1 MMKAVL
7 CKEFGGPDTLVVEDV
22 ASPTPG
28 EGEVLLRVHA
38 CGVNFGDTLI
48 IQGTYQV
55 KPELPFSPGM
65 ECAGEIAAVGPG
77 VDGHKVGDRVLAMTG
92 HGGFAQEVVVAA
104 RLLLPIPDAMSF
116 EHAAAFPVAYGTSH
130 VGLDYR
136 AQLKEGETLLVLGA
150 AGGVGLTAVEIGKAM
165 GATVIAAAS
174 SPEKLAV
181 CKQYGADHL
190 IDYSQEDIRERVKEI
205 TGGKGA
211 DVIYDPVGGDAFDAA
226 MRSIAWEGRLVVIG
240 FASGRIP
247 EAKANIVLVKNISVV
262 GFFWGSYNQ
271 KRPDIVMQSM
281 QTLLQWYTAGKIKP
295 HVSHTLPMEQAGD
308 ALQMMIERKSTG
320 KVVLTMD

>member
-1 MMKAVL
+1 MKAVL
-7 CKEFGGPDTLVVEDV
+7 CKEFGGPDKLVVEDI
-22 ASPTPG
+22 ASPTPDD
-28 EGEVLLRVHA
+28 GEVLLRVHA

-48 IQGTYQV
+48 IQGSYQV

-65 ECAGEIAAVGPG
+65 ECAGEIAAVGAG
-77 VDGHKVGDRVLAMTG
+77 VDNYKVGDRVLAMTG
-92 HGGFAQEVVVAA
+92 HGGFAQEVLVNAK
-104 RLLLPIPDAMSF
+104 LLLPMPDAMSY

-136 AQLKEGETLLVLGA
+136 AGLKEGETLLVLGA

-165 GATVIAAAS
+165 GATVVAAAS
-174 SPEKLAV
+174 SAEKLAV

-190 IDYSQEDIRERVKEI
+190 IDYAKEDIRDRMKEI

-240 FASGRIP
+240 FASGRVP

-262 GFFWGSYNQ
+262 GFYWGSYNM
-271 KRPDIVMQSM
+271 KKPAVVMQSM
-281 QTLLQWYTAGKIKP
+281 QTLMTWYNEGKIKP

-308 ALQMMIERKSTG
+308 ALQMMIDRKSTG
-320 KVVLTMD
+320 KVVLTMG

>member
-1 MMKAVL
+1 MKAVL
-7 CKEFGGPDTLVVEDV
+7 CKEFGGPDKLVVEDIP
-22 ASPTPG
+22 SPTPG
-28 EGEVLLRVHA
+28 DGEVLLRVHA

-48 IQGTYQV
+48 IQGSYQV
-55 KPELPFSPGM
+55 KPDLPFSPGM
-65 ECAGEIAAVGPG
+65 ECAGEVAAVGAG
-77 VDGHKVGDRVLAMTG
+77 VENYKVGDRVLAMTG
-92 HGGFAQEVVVAA
+92 HGGFAQEVLVNA
-104 RLLLPIPDAMSF
+104 RLLLPMPDAMTF

-136 AQLKEGETLLVLGA
+136 AGLREGETLLVLGA

-174 SPEKLAV
+174 SADKLAV

-190 IDYSQEDIRERVKEI
+190 IDYSTEDIRDRVKEI

-262 GFFWGSYNQ
+262 GFFWGSYNM
-271 KRPDIVMQSM
+271 KKPAVVMQSM
-281 QTLLQWYTAGKIKP
+281 QTLMAWYSEGKIKP

-308 ALQMMIERKSTG
+308 ALQMMIDRKSTG
-320 KVVLTMD
+320 KVVLTME

>member
-1 MMKAVL
+1 MKAVL
-7 CKEFGGPDTLVVEDV
+7 CKEFGGPEKLVVEDI
-22 ASPTPG
+22 ATPTPG
-28 EGEVLLRVHA
+28 DGEVRLRIHA

-55 KPELPFSPGM
+55 KPPLPFSPGM
-65 ECAGEIAAVGPG
+65 ECAGEISEVGAG
-77 VDGHKVGDRVLAMTG
+77 VKGYKIGDRVLAMTG
-92 HGGFAQEVVVAA
+92 HGGFAQEVVVDANM
-104 RLLLPIPDAMSF
+104 LIPIPQSMSF

-136 AQLKEGETLLVLGA
+136 AGLKSGETLLVLGA

-174 SPEKLAV
+174 SAEKLDV

-190 IDYSQEDIRERVKEI
+190 INYSEEDIRDRVKEI

-240 FASGRIP
+240 FASGRVP
-247 EAKANIVLVKNISVV
+247 EAKANILLVKNISVV
-262 GFFWGSYNQ
+262 GFYWGSYNI
-271 KRPDIVMQSM
+271 KKPEVVMESM
-281 QTLLQWYTAGKIKP
+281 KTLLQWYDAGKIKP
-295 HVSHTLPMEQAGD
+295 HVSHQIPMEKAAD
-308 ALQMMIERKSTG
+308 ALEMMIQRKSTG
-320 KVVLTMD
+320 KVVLTLD

>member
-1 MMKAVL
+1 MKAVL